1 MNDEQVARPVI
12 RAVIQRARR
21 MRHSIELLISPDDA
35 RALVRAWRFAEESGI
50 RFVADGIVA
59 EGTRFRISPKMSDTK
74 RGARA
79 CAPPVPPL
87 DLALARDALASAA
100 PQERTSP
107 EASERLAA

>member
-35 RALVRAWRFAEESGI
+35 RALVRAWRFAEASGI
-50 RFVADGIVA
+50 QFVADGIVA
-59 EGTRFRISPKMSDTK
+59 AGTHFRISPQMSDTK

-79 CAPPVPPL
+79 SAAPAPAL
-87 DLALARDALASAA
+87 DLTFVHDALASVP
-100 PQERTSP
+100 PQECTSP
-107 EASERLAA
+107 EAAERLAA